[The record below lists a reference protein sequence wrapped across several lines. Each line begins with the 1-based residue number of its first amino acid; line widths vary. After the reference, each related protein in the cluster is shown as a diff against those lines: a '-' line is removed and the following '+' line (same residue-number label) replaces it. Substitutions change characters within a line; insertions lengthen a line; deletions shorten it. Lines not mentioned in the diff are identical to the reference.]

1 LIILDL
7 VRPILIV
14 KRKDQALS
22 IAAQAMLELIEKKI
36 GPAGSP
42 FKYQSV

>member
-1 LIILDL
+1 

-22 IAAQAMLELIEKKI
+22 IAAQAMLELIEKQI
-36 GPAGSP
+36 GFGER
-42 FKYQSV
+42 KYQRA